1 MNRNRQKQIVP
12 ATAKVAAPQPNSPQ
26 HEVQDERYPGTFFRV
41 PGVPIPGKT
50 TWSIVR

>member
-1 MNRNRQKQIVP
+1 MTRNNSKTAVP
-12 ATAKVAAPQPNSPQ
+12 TTTKVEPQPNLHAP
-26 HEVQDERYPGTFFRV
+26 EAPDDRYPGTFFRR